1 MKIDGLTSPAPT
13 SVGGSTTETTVSG
26 KIADYKRQRDKLKKA
41 TQDFEAVFVG
51 MMLKEMRKTMTSDN
65 PLFGNS
71 SQAKY
76 YQEMMDDA
84 VAHQISRTG
93 KFGFGDLLYKKVERN
108 LPPDPEVLLKEALK
122 IVT

>member
-1 MKIDGLTSPAPT
+1 MKMEGSTSPALTGIGGSATQPT
-13 SVGGSTTETTVSG
+13 SAPS
-26 KIADYKRQRDKLKKA
+26 IAELKQRRAKLKQA
-41 TQDFEAVFVG
+41 TQDFEAIFVG

-93 KFGFGDLLYKKVERN
+93 QFGLGNLLYKKVEHT
-108 LPPDPEVLLKEALK
+108 L
-122 IVT
+122 